1 MQPITWVVGAG
12 GVLGTALTASLK
24 VRNRRMFYPAK
35 RLACGRPDLACTQ
48 IKSLVQRFSEL
59 IDPAVGWEI
68 YWAGGVSS
76 MNSSI
81 DQLTIETRYL
91 SHLIDMIGSQ
101 SRLLKIPG
109 CFCFSS
115 SAGAIY
121 SAASTRLLNE
131 ESPVCPSTNYGK
143 QKLIQEQ
150 IVSTSKLARSGSA
163 IFIARISTLYGIQ
176 EPGKQPKGLIAILVD
191 HLLKRQPTHVF
202 VPLETIRD
210 YLWSQDAAEILIE
223 SSKRAFEQR
232 QSVIKI
238 VSAER
243 PTTIAELLH
252 TIQQISKRR
261 HLITSGFQPEKAKAY
276 QPCFRFQSIVY
287 PDLSHL
293 AKTSLQSGIFQI
305 IATRRAAGEPLRYKH
320 SLDAGRVRD
329 GTA

>member
-1 MQPITWVVGAG
+1 M
-12 GVLGTALTASLK
+12 
-24 VRNRRMFYPAK
+24 
-35 RLACGRPDLACTQ
+35 
-48 IKSLVQRFSEL
+48 
-59 IDPAVGWEI
+59 
-68 YWAGGVSS
+68 
-76 MNSSI
+76 
-81 DQLTIETRYL
+81 
-91 SHLIDMIGSQ
+91 
-101 SRLLKIPG
+101 
-109 CFCFSS
+109 
-115 SAGAIY
+115 
-121 SAASTRLLNE
+121 
-131 ESPVCPSTNYGK
+131 
-143 QKLIQEQ
+143 
-150 IVSTSKLARSGSA
+150 
-163 IFIARISTLYGIQ
+163 
-176 EPGKQPKGLIAILVD
+176 D